1 MTKKTR
7 VRVARIAAGA
17 VIAAG
22 ASLTA
27 AGAAQAL
34 EFGDD
39 TGVAG
44 LEVQVGPEEENP
56 IGGADQGGASGENP
70 IGGGDQGGG
79 DQGGGDQGGGD

>member
-27 AGAAQAL
+27 AGVASAV
-34 EFGDD
+34 GVDVD
-39 TGVAG
+39 VAG
-44 LEVQVGPEEENP
+44 LSAKAEA
-56 IGGADQGGASGENP
+56 GGDT
-70 IGGGDQGGG
+70 GGGDGECSPIDPRCNETGGG
-79 DQGGGDQGGGD
+79 

>member
-27 AGAAQAL
+27 AGAAQAVGIGIGVDGGGL
-34 EFGDD
+34 SADVSIQNGD
-39 TGVAG
+39 
-44 LEVQVGPEEENP
+44 NP
-56 IGGADQGGASGENP
+56 IGGADQGGATEG
-70 IGGGDQGGG
+70 
-79 DQGGGDQGGGD
+79 

>member
-27 AGAAQAL
+27 AGAAQAAGIGVNVAGV
-34 EFGDD
+34 EFGVQAGSADD
-39 TGVAG
+39 G
-44 LEVQVGPEEENP
+44 EPCSP
-56 IGGADQGGASGENP
+56 ADPRCDPTDPPTEDP
-70 IGGGDQGGG
+70 TDPPTT
-79 DQGGGDQGGGD
+79 DPTDPPT

>member
-27 AGAAQAL
+27 AGAAQAVGIGVDSGIADVEVQAGVL
-34 EFGDD
+34 GGDD
-39 TGVAG
+39 SGASEG
-44 LEVQVGPEEENP
+44 NENP
-56 IGGADQGGASGENP
+56 LGGADV
-70 IGGGDQGGG
+70 GGGD
-79 DQGGGDQGGGD
+79 